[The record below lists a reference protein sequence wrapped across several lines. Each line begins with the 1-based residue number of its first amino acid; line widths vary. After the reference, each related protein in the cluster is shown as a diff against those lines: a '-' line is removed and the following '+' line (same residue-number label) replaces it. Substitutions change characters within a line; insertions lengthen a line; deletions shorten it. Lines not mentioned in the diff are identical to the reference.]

1 LLRTA
6 LVPAATAACASI
18 VLGVELQAAALHCSQ
33 QRYHRVDL
41 FIVVADRVL
50 EVLVKFACA
59 GGFTA
64 II

>member
-1 LLRTA
+1 
-6 LVPAATAACASI
+6 
-18 VLGVELQAAALHCSQ
+18 LGVELQAAALHCSQ